1 MPYISLPCCLHTLD
15 AKFTTLEYTP
25 PDHPHMPADGLGAG
39 LEAGASRYKAY
50 TMWLGWEGLMCGW
63 KWEKESLRIPSTRGW
78 AIVARHRWTT
88 KEENRACR
96 EWALNEVQGVR
107 GRRIF
112 AVRKREGKD
121 H

>member
-1 MPYISLPCCLHTLD
+1 MHTLD
-15 AKFTTLEYTP
+15 DKFQALEYNP
-25 PDHPHMPADGLGAG
+25 PPHEHMPKDGLDAG

-78 AIVARHRWTT
+78 AIVARERWAT
-88 KEENRACR
+88 KEDDRTCR
-96 EWALNEVQGVR
+96 EWALAEVQGVR
-107 GRRIF
+107 ARQSF